1 MESKVEMSDEAE
13 LFNELSS
20 SSVMRVDA
28 SIRRP
33 PAVSAQAW
41 TFSSLLLPLYHGL
54 LFFLE
59 WCCLTHSTNFGNSQ
73 WLSQC

>member
-1 MESKVEMSDEAE
+1 VEISDVDAE

-33 PAVSAQAW
+33 PAVLAQAA
-41 TFSSLLLPLYHGL
+41 LHGL
-54 LFFLE
+54 YGCFALAF
-59 WCCLTHSTNFGNSQ
+59 
-73 WLSQC
+73 

>member
-1 MESKVEMSDEAE
+1 MKLRDMQMKLETHENKHLWLQNWHPKVDISDVDAE

-33 PAVSAQAW
+33 PAVAAQVRV
-41 TFSSLLLPLYHGL
+41 
-54 LFFLE
+54 E
-59 WCCLTHSTNFGNSQ
+59 IC
-73 WLSQC
+73 